1 MNEQITF
8 AHGRRPSLLYATLQR
23 TDDPKINR
31 VLHSHDHVAE
41 LIFVY
46 SGEGIYT
53 INGCSYPI
61 YPGDFLL
68 GNQGDLHEVQSATH
82 REIGTICFG
91 IGGLAL
97 KGLPPGCLTRPENG
111 FIRPVGQKYEQI
123 KNLCLLLYEQLELGM
138 PQGKEVARHLFLALL
153 PLALSVPAD
162 DRKEKQTE
170 SVVLVSRVG
179 QYIAAHYAEPLTLE
193 RIGEAMGLS
202 PYHIAHVF
210 KQITDSS
217 PIQYVIRRRM
227 GEAQNLLISTD
238 FSAAQIA
245 AMVGYDSASHFN
257 SIFKK
262 VVGLPPVQYRQWYL
276 EMMRGKR
283 GQ

>member
-1 MNEQITF
+1 M
-8 AHGRRPSLLYATLQR
+8 
-23 TDDPKINR
+23 
-31 VLHSHDHVAE
+31 
-41 LIFVY
+41 
-46 SGEGIYT
+46 
-53 INGCSYPI
+53 
-61 YPGDFLL
+61 
-68 GNQGDLHEVQSATH
+68 
-82 REIGTICFG
+82 
-91 IGGLAL
+91 
-97 KGLPPGCLTRPENG
+97 
-111 FIRPVGQKYEQI
+111 
-123 KNLCLLLYEQLELGM
+123 
-138 PQGKEVARHLFLALL
+138 FLALL

-162 DRKEKQTE
+162 DRREKQTE

-179 QYIAAHYAEPLTLE
+179 QYIAAHYAEPLTLD

-245 AMVGYDSASHFN
+245 AMVGYDSATHFN